1 MKYYEVDRKT
11 PYARGEAD
19 YWFGKPYEPH
29 KYCDGSY
36 REPKPNY
43 NLTQAER
50 DEYARGFNDATDK
63 GIWKK
68 KYTRKVTK

>member
-43 NLTQAER
+43 KLNQAER

-63 GIWKK
+63 DNWKK
-68 KYTRKVTK
+68 KYTKKVRK

>member
-1 MKYYEVDRKT
+1 MKYYEVERKT

-19 YWFGKPYEPH
+19 YWFGNPYEPH

-43 NLTQAER
+43 KLTQAER

-63 GIWKK
+63 DIWNKK
-68 KYTRKVTK
+68 HTKKVLK